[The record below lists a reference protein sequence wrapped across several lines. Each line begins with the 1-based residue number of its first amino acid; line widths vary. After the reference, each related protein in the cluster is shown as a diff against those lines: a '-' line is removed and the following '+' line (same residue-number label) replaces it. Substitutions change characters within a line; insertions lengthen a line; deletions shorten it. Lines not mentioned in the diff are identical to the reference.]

1 MFHPKCGAMSK
12 SKYLVHCKSIIQ
24 YVVFR
29 KILPSN
35 FLVMTNSKLLK
46 IYLYLKNIEFINLN
60 IFKVK
65 DKNSKKFKIDTTLFI
80 ESQMFTFNIDR
91 LEELALEI
99 NKIILKHKKHLIFFN
114 QYHFTN
120 QIIKNICVAN
130 NLPYSE
136 VEIDN
141 YKHSFRVSSG
151 KKILINHFNYSLVK
165 NKILKVGNYC
175 IDEVLFKSN
184 DCFFKNHF
192 FNKIKFLFQSIFGY
206 ATNNFLKSILTL
218 KPKKFRKYNKIYLL
232 QCSHDSSILCA
243 SQLNIQDYLSSYLYE
258 SKKNDLVVLHPEER
272 SLKFIFLVLSH
283 CLKNN
288 IDLDVSIKN
297 LKSNQNYSRDSFQF
311 KTLSSTSLDKLLN
324 V

>member
-1 MFHPKCGAMSK
+1 
-12 SKYLVHCKSIIQ
+12 
-24 YVVFR
+24 
-29 KILPSN
+29 
-35 FLVMTNSKLLK
+35 MTNSRLLK
-46 IYLYLKNIEFINLN
+46 SYLYLKNIEFINLN
-60 IFKVK
+60 TFKLK
-65 DKNSKKFKIDTTLFI
+65 DKNSKKIKIDTNLFI
-80 ESQMFTFNIDR
+80 ESQVFAFKIDH
-91 LEELALEI
+91 LEKLALVLNEI
-99 NKIILKHKKHLIFFN
+99 IAKHKKHLIFFN